1 MKRVIVILICALLL
15 LCGCVA
21 EDLQSS
27 QGDTEEGAENISNVS
42 SHEPVA
48 ELSEDTTDS
57 AESESGIG
65 ELSEDS
71 YPDENNQSGSENT
84 EMIGAPYVDTWEEL
98 TELQS
103 SFVQDANVSEFDGQ
117 RVADLLGTDKITVS
131 DLYVRFCNLYRKFNL
146 RVYHLSEDK
155 TDINPWY
162 YTSRRNVENAYE
174 LKDNLVGSKHNVLRY
189 TKESIDVY
197 AVVTYDKYAVCFKI
211 DDYLFCVTSEF
222 QKRVYVDSENGII
235 GFMPQELYDKLLVGN
250 EQYAAFHE
258 LCDFSTESSELVRLL
273 KELVANADN
282 DNTVTE

>member
-131 DLYVRFCNLYRKFNL
+131 DL
-146 RVYHLSEDK
+146 
-155 TDINPWY
+155 
-162 YTSRRNVENAYE
+162 
-174 LKDNLVGSKHNVLRY
+174 
-189 TKESIDVY
+189 
-197 AVVTYDKYAVCFKI
+197 
-211 DDYLFCVTSEF
+211 
-222 QKRVYVDSENGII
+222 
-235 GFMPQELYDKLLVGN
+235 
-250 EQYAAFHE
+250 
-258 LCDFSTESSELVRLL
+258 
-273 KELVANADN
+273 
-282 DNTVTE
+282 